1 MHSPPNSAYVGLA
14 QAEGSE
20 CSYNKRSTVRIRL
33 AFLPASKDTVMPHG
47 DGLVLGDQV
56 VWGVR
61 SEGRSRD
68 ARRQGGGRAQRPLL
82 LGRDREVLVSLSVCC
97 LCF

>member
-1 MHSPPNSAYVGLA
+1 MQSPPNSAYVGLA
-14 QAEGSE
+14 QAGAQSVFTTREARSE
-20 CSYNKRSTVRIRL
+20 SDWLSR
-33 AFLPASKDTVMPHG
+33 ASAKDTVMPQG

-68 ARRQGGGRAQRPLL
+68 AVRQGGGRAQRPLL
-82 LGRDREVLVSLSVCC
+82 LGRDREVLL
-97 LCF
+97 